1 MRANLKRAKDQL
13 SELIEW
19 DASQR
24 DALLTSWHI
33 MRTGLQVL
41 HRTFPEVSE
50 IGPPPPERSQSQL
63 VWHMA
68 SLMTGMLLHIDI

>member
-1 MRANLKRAKDQL
+1 MRANLKRAKEQL
-13 SELIEW
+13 SELIES

-41 HRTFPEVSE
+41 HRTLQKSVKLDRHLQSE
-50 IGPPPPERSQSQL
+50 HSQL